1 MRKPTSLVLAALLCT
16 AVWLIPF
23 ADAQDTPLRTATA
36 TSAADL
42 TVVSKHFPE
51 RYAVQILCWSVHDE
65 KTGPVSQIVVLQTDR
80 EGVAQALWQS
90 PLDDSYSPKIQ
101 FLLGV
106 ALGGLPVALVER
118 QTGAASSVLD
128 VIGRFKGRIQR
139 LQRFDGSDFD
149 LRPLDGADRP
159 SLIVHTDVN
168 ILDVPEIYRW
178 VGARFIIDSAAHP
191 DFYRQLLAE
200 DRKTLPSDTA
210 AIVLVNLAR
219 IAALADDR
227 AAASQILDHALSAER
242 IRRRRNAPAH
252 WSGTA
257 HTRGAGET
265 CWAIAQNDTTR

>member
-191 DFYRQLLAE
+191 DFYRQLLQNIY
-200 DRKTLPSDTA
+200 LPPY
-210 AIVLVNLAR
+210 LPGLPVNLAAMLVKNTKKNVGPNHR
-219 IAALADDR
+219 NIAV
-227 AAASQILDHALSAER
+227 
-242 IRRRRNAPAH
+242 
-252 WSGTA
+252 SGA
-257 HTRGAGET
+257 RGAAFVRPAAFPLPLRKRCCG
-265 CWAIAQNDTTR
+265 ALRQSR